1 MDGILA
7 DVLVEPDHPFDEQ
20 IALGDVADPQPS
32 ARKIR
37 KRDAAQLVQTLT
49 MRRHRAHVPAF
60 GPAPRKPRDRRRLA
74 PNPRKLDALID
85 DGVDRGD
92 DRVARHRRE
101 RRRKGDRRL
110 DHHADDLAVRRDH
123 PVPAGHGRRRALVQQ
138 REDQV
143 VLHGLRRQEQTG
155 SREHVIRTVS
165 EAHRAPHG
173 RQHARPPR
181 MPRPNFAGVRRCSPV
196 DRRFWYALGAIVL
209 VALGLRV
216 AYVLTVTRHEV
227 AFNDSLYYISEAS
240 LLAAGDGFV
249 EPFAQITHPHKPPP
263 EVGDHPPLTSIVL
276 LPGAAL
282 DDTLFMRFEMVVL
295 GLGVVVLTGLLGRRV
310 GGNATGLIA
319 AGIAAVYPS
328 LWTNDGLLMS
338 ETLATLL
345 TVRAVLLTY
354 RLLRTRRWLDAV
366 ALGAVIALDA
376 LTRAE
381 FALLFP
387 LLVLPVLWSLRDDRR
402 LAITLGSAAL
412 ATSLVVVAPWI
423 GYNMARFD
431 KPTLLSTGD
440 GLALAGANQPKTY
453 HGRL

>member
-1 MDGILA
+1 
-7 DVLVEPDHPFDEQ
+7 
-20 IALGDVADPQPS
+20 
-32 ARKIR
+32 
-37 KRDAAQLVQTLT
+37 
-49 MRRHRAHVPAF
+49 
-60 GPAPRKPRDRRRLA
+60 
-74 PNPRKLDALID
+74 
-85 DGVDRGD
+85 
-92 DRVARHRRE
+92 
-101 RRRKGDRRL
+101 
-110 DHHADDLAVRRDH
+110 
-123 PVPAGHGRRRALVQQ
+123 
-138 REDQV
+138 
-143 VLHGLRRQEQTG
+143 
-155 SREHVIRTVS
+155 
-165 EAHRAPHG
+165 
-173 RQHARPPR
+173 

-345 TVRAVLLTY
+345 TVSAVLLTY
-354 RLLRTRRWLDAV
+354 RLFRTRRWLDAV

-440 GLALAGANQPKTY
+440 GLALAGANQTRTY
-453 HGRL
+453 HGRLLGYIAFLEHLPRASDQSDLSQKLRRRAVDYALDHSDRWPAVVGARLGRVFSVFRLSQTAQFAARDGRPTWATWWANAMLWLLAPIAVASAIALRRRRRRVWPLLMPFIVVTIAAGLFGGLPRYRSPAETSLAVLAAVGLTGAASVGARRPSRDAVAGRASDGVADEIEVAELRR